1 MFMSFLPQEFKKH
14 NSSRK
19 ALGALMMG
27 VLLVR
32 IVSTALYFK
41 KNGIRSSYG
50 GDIWFFMGVSQGHE
64 RLFWGDPLQYLLPLL
79 GKLSPENLFDVLL
92 VASNG
97 FHLVS
102 IALLFLFCLEM
113 TKNVSASFW
122 AAAVYSVTMTAFNF
136 CTASFHHQQ
145 SALPFLVGCLWIAWK
160 ISSEGFTWLRGMGLL
175 VLSCLSLSM
184 GPDVFVILIVLI
196 PLSFMKLE
204 KYAADLIP
212 LLLISLWV
220 LCLVWIRDQMN
231 SSTFRISVLLS
242 GIPLA
247 AALWFR
253 GFWRNKQ
260 WIFSVLLLAVWI
272 GLVFLLGPW
281 GEQWFET
288 AAAKSRGID
297 LSAQKLLRAEDL
309 LPFGLRELW
318 AAYPWVSILFIA
330 ILFHSWKRGRYFEGF
345 VVVTAFLFAGFAARF
360 YFIAEMGIALVI
372 AWFLSIQTRPK
383 ILHIS
388 GAALTSALLIIA
400 AVRGVACLYPG
411 MVWKTLEPLRT
422 QKEKQ
427 VVLCTP
433 TYGFLVKSLT
443 GHQPTSDWHH
453 LNNVWM
459 HTASQKAEPAVK
471 ELKRLGVTYA
481 FFTSVDLR
489 IVETDVDGTKV
500 PMLYDSG
507 GFELPSVLE
516 DVQETFAYRVLYDPQ
531 DFEGLTRVRREATPD
546 GEGKAVLARLP

>member
-1 MFMSFLPQEFKKH
+1 MKKEL
-14 NSSRK
+14 NQAPSVQKVLS
-19 ALGALMMG
+19 
-27 VLLVR
+27 VLLCSVALIR
-32 IVSTALYFK
+32 IISTWLYFR
-41 KNGIRSSYG
+41 KNGMRSSYG
-50 GDIWFFMGVSQGHE
+50 GDIWFFMGVSQGQE
-64 RLFWGDPLQYLLPLL
+64 RLFWGDPLQYLLPLF
-79 GKLSPENLFDVLL
+79 GRLSPENLFDVLL
-92 VASNG
+92 VASNV

-145 SALPFLVGCLWIAWK
+145 SALPLLIGCLWISWK
-160 ISSEGFTWLRGMGLL
+160 ISSEGFTWLRGIGLL
-175 VLSCLSLSM
+175 LLSFLCLAI
-184 GPDVFVILIVLI
+184 GPDVFVILIVLL
-196 PLSFMKLE
+196 PVGFMKLE

-220 LCLVWIRDQMN
+220 ICLVWVRDQMN

-242 GIPLA
+242 GVPLA

-253 GFWRNKQ
+253 GFWRNKR
-260 WIFSVLLLAVWI
+260 WLFSILLLAVWI

-281 GEQWFET
+281 GEQWFE
-288 AAAKSRGID
+288 AVAAKSRGID

-309 LPFGLRELW
+309 LPFGIRELW
-318 AAYPWVSILFIA
+318 TAYPWLTILFVA
-330 ILFHSWKRGRYFEGF
+330 IFFYAWKHGRYFEGF
-345 VVVTAFLFAGFAARF
+345 VVITAFLLAGFAARF
-360 YFIAEMGIALVI
+360 YFIAEIGFALVV
-372 AWFLSIQTRPK
+372 AWFLSSQSRPQM
-383 ILHIS
+383 LHGA
-388 GAALTSALLIIA
+388 GAALTCLLLIM
-400 AVRGVACLYPG
+400 AVLRGVACLYPG
-411 MVWKTLEPLRT
+411 MVWTTLEPLRT

-433 TYGFLVKSLT
+433 TYGFLVRSLT
-443 GHQPTSDWHH
+443 GHQPTSDWHR
-453 LNNVWM
+453 LNSVWM
-459 HTASQKAEPAVK
+459 RTASQKAQPAVK

-489 IVETDVDGTKV
+489 IVEMDVDGTKV

-531 DFEGLTRVRREATPD
+531 DFEGVTRVRRESTSD